1 LNEYELHKILDINRL
16 CADKCGPKARCSP
29 SVFTLLKAGLC
40 RRAGAVTRAGAPAMR
55 TIGGVP
61 FTGG

>member
-1 LNEYELHKILDINRL
+1 LNEYELSKILDIHPL
-16 CADKCGPKARCSP
+16 CVDKRGPKASCSP

-40 RRAGAVTRAGAPAMR
+40 RRADALTRAGAPAMR
-55 TIGGVP
+55 AIGGVP